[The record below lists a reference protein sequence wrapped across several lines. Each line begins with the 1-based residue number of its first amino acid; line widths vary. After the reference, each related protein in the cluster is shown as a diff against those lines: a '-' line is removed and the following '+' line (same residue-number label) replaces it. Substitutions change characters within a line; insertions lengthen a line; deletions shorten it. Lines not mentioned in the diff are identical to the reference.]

1 MSSAEQIINLLPT
14 LDEDTCQQVLSFINS
29 LQKKFMAENK
39 EKFDDSLTDRMENLI
54 QKVQNVGE
62 ISDCDAEELA
72 LSYLEDKYSL

>member
-14 LDEDTCQQVLSFINS
+14 LDEDACQQVLSFINR
-29 LQKKFMAENK
+29 LQEKFIAENK

-62 ISDCDAEELA
+62 ISACDAEELA